1 MLLVELYLPPVKLWF
16 MKIWFLFAAMVIIG
30 CQKQP
35 YSKDYIYSISDDHLS
50 LQGKVDLLRKSS
62 AVNDD
67 VLLSSISLLYAQNRD
82 WIEAKEAISRA
93 IKLNP
98 LNPSYHLYLA
108 KYNTEL
114 ANNIEAYEEAKVAV
128 ELGVYDK
135 NLEALLAK
143 MSIET
148 ADTIKSNEFVLNY
161 YDSNRGNLEAQLLM
175 TRLHLMN
182 KKYDEAKELIES
194 VLETDSLSFNVWEIT
209 YDTYMK
215 VGNTDLAIEY
225 GNKLLA
231 IDSTNAQY
239 YFEVASL
246 YIGKNQLAEAANNFA
261 YSYKYQT
268 TLPSLYLAL
277 GNYTK
282 LSLFDSVLYYSD
294 STFAGINYKNRD
306 VLLYRARAFDKRYKY
321 DESYIVYNML
331 IQMDSTDSLVNV
343 EHEIVQRK
351 IAYLWRKKREQKLL
365 RDSVMNVSPIKSFK
379 IL

>member
-1 MLLVELYLPPVKLWF
+1 
-16 MKIWFLFAAMVIIG
+16 MKIWILFVVILTVG
-30 CQKQP
+30 CKNQP
-35 YSKDYIYSISDDHLS
+35 YSKDYIYSIADDHLS
-50 LQGKVDLLRKSS
+50 LQGKVDLLRKS
-62 AVNDD
+62 AEVNDD
-67 VLLSSISLLYAQNRD
+67 ALLSSISLLYAQNKN

-108 KYNTEL
+108 NYNAEL
-114 ANNIEAYEEAKVAV
+114 ANNIEAYEEAKVAF
-128 ELGVYDK
+128 ELGVFDK
-135 NLEALLAK
+135 KLEALLAK

-148 ADTIKSNEFVLNY
+148 ADTIKSNEFVIEY
-161 YDSNRGNLEAQLLM
+161 YESHKDNLEAQLLM

-182 KKYDEAKELIES
+182 RKYDDAKDLIES
-194 VLETDSLSFNVWEIT
+194 VLETDSLSFNVWEIA
-209 YDTYMK
+209 YHTYMK
-215 VGNTDLAIEY
+215 VGNTNLAIDF
-225 GNKLLA
+225 GNKLLK

-246 YIGKNQLAEAANNFA
+246 YIGDNQLEKAANFFA
-261 YSYKYQT
+261 KSYKYQT

-277 GNYTK
+277 GNYSK

-294 STFAGINYKNRD
+294 STFAGINYNDKD

-321 DESYIVYNML
+321 DESYMVYNRL
-331 IQMDSTDSLVNV
+331 IQMDSTDSLVNA
-343 EHEIVQRK
+343 EQEIVQRK

-365 RDSVMNVSPIKSFK
+365 RDSVMNVSPIKSLK

>member
-1 MLLVELYLPPVKLWF
+1 M
-16 MKIWFLFAAMVIIG
+16 IIVG
-30 CQKQP
+30 CREQP

-114 ANNIEAYEEAKVAV
+114 ANNIEAYEEAKVAY

-135 NLEALLAK
+135 KLEALLAK

-148 ADTIKSNEFVLNY
+148 EDTLKSNDFVTKY
-161 YDSNRGNLEAQLLM
+161 YNANKDNLEAQLLM
-175 TRLHLMN
+175 TRLLLMN
-182 KKYDEAKELIES
+182 KEYFEAKELIQS
-194 VLETDSLSFNVWEIT
+194 VLQTDSLNISVWEVA
-209 YDTYMK
+209 YDTYLK
-215 VGNTDLAIEY
+215 VDSTDLAIKY
-225 GNKLLA
+225 GNKLLEV
-231 IDSTNAQY
+231 DSTNAQY
-239 YFEVASL
+239 FFEVASL
-246 YIGKNQLAEAANNFA
+246 YIGKNRLAEAANYFA

-343 EHEIVQRK
+343 EQEIVQRK

-365 RDSVMNVSPIKSFK
+365 QDSIMNVSPIKSFK
-379 IL
+379 LL